1 MYWRIRYKGIIRGNY
16 NDQDTRDKDDI
27 LQAMHLIFQLCTQ
40 HIQKKIDLDFIEETS
55 DIGLFLIACED
66 LFYFS

>member
-1 MYWRIRYKGIIRGNY
+1 MFAPATAIYTHCPGI
-16 NDQDTRDKDDI
+16 
-27 LQAMHLIFQLCTQ
+27 IFQLCTQ

-55 DIGLFLIACED
+55 DIGLFLFACED

>member
-1 MYWRIRYKGIIRGNY
+1 MKYSEFFIRRSYGETIATKTHVI
-16 NDQDTRDKDDI
+16 K
-27 LQAMHLIFQLCTQ
+27 LQTMHLIFQLCTQ

-55 DIGLFLIACED
+55 DIGLFLFACED